1 VAWLVVIGLIAALNY
16 SSRFGAPSEP
26 RPDAL
31 FRWSTALGTVVLEAL
46 IVLLM
51 LLIARGLSF
60 RDAFA
65 LRRPSSWSS
74 AFRIASVALAMTW
87 TTSFVI
93 EATVGHAAR
102 EQALPQYWDP
112 ERVPA
117 FLASAVA
124 IGLLVPIAE
133 ELTCRGIGYTLLARW
148 GEPVAIIGSA
158 LAFALAHGAVLDL
171 PWVLVVGVG
180 LGYLRARTGSIYPS
194 IGLHA
199 TVNGIA
205 VLAIALLG
213 RGTAAN

>member
-1 VAWLVVIGLIAALNY
+1 VAWLVVIGVIAALNY
-16 SSRFGAPSEP
+16 SARFGAPSEP

-31 FRWSTALGTVVLEAL
+31 FRWSTALGTVVLESL
-46 IVLLM
+46 IVLVM
-51 LLIARGLSF
+51 LLIARGLPL

-65 LRRPSSWSS
+65 FRRPSSWSQ
-74 AFRIASVALAMTW
+74 AFRIASVALAATW
-87 TTSFVI
+87 TTSLVI
-93 EATVGHAAR
+93 EATVGHTAR

-117 FLASAVA
+117 FVASAIA

-133 ELTCRGIGYTLLARW
+133 EMTCRGIGYTLLSRW
-148 GEPVAIIGSA
+148 GEPVAILGSA

-180 LGYLRARTGSIYPS
+180 LGILRARTGSIYPC

-205 VLAIALLG
+205 VLAIAALG
-213 RGTAAN
+213 RAGG

>member
-1 VAWLVVIGLIAALNY
+1 VVIGLIAGLNF
-16 SSRFGAPSEP
+16 SARFGEPADP

-31 FRWSTALGTVVLEAL
+31 FRWTTAIGTIVLEGLIVVLM
-46 IVLLM
+46 V
-51 LLIARGLSF
+51 LIARGLSL
-60 RDAFA
+60 RQAFA
-65 LRRPSSWSS
+65 LRRPLSWPR
-74 AFRIASVALAMTW
+74 AFQIAGIALLATW

-93 EATVGHAAR
+93 EATAGHGAR

-117 FLASAVA
+117 YLANAFA

-148 GEPVAIIGSA
+148 GEPVAILGSA

-171 PWVLVVGVG
+171 PWVMVVGVG
-180 LGYLRARTGSIYPS
+180 LGYLRARSGSIYPC

-205 VLAIALLG
+205 VLAIALLA
-213 RGTAAN
+213 RG